1 MTACCTPARDSG
13 RPAGG
18 ADPAAAATASAS
30 GPEPNGRDMVRLDGG
45 RFLMGTDSADAIP
58 GDGETPVREIF
69 VDPFRIDA
77 CAVSNVAFA
86 AFVDATGYRTDSERL
101 GWSFVFEGRLS
112 RKLRRTAIEDRL
124 PGARWWCKI
133 GGADWR
139 HPEGPGSSIARRG
152 DHPVVQVSHNDALA
166 YCAWA
171 GCRLPTEAEWEF
183 AARGGVEQTALPW
196 GDELEP
202 GGEHRCN
209 VWQGSF
215 PDRDLGLDGWRG
227 TCPVDAF
234 EPNGFGLYNVC
245 GNVWDWCADWWSAVP
260 AAPGA
265 RNPRG
270 PATGTSRVTRGGSH
284 LCHVSY
290 CSRYRLSARTHN
302 TPDSAAGHM
311 GFRCAADVALRP

>member
-1 MTACCTPARDSG
+1 
-13 RPAGG
+13 
-18 ADPAAAATASAS
+18 
-30 GPEPNGRDMVRLDGG
+30 MVRLDGG

-77 CAVSNVAFA
+77 CAVSNADFAVLRRRHGLRDRQRAPGLVLRLRGPPVAQAPAHGDRGPA
-86 AFVDATGYRTDSERL
+86 A
-101 GWSFVFEGRLS
+101 GRL
-112 RKLRRTAIEDRL
+112 LVVQDQRRRL
-124 PGARWWCKI
+124 ATR
-133 GGADWR
+133 
-139 HPEGPGSSIARRG
+139 PEGPGSSIARRQ

-183 AARGGVEQTALPW
+183 AARGGVEQTAQPW

-202 GGEHRCN
+202 DGEHRCN

-245 GNVWDWCADWWSAVP
+245 GNVWDWCADWWSARSP
-260 AAPGA
+260 APGT

>member
-1 MTACCTPARDSG
+1 MTCCAPSRDG
-13 RPAGG
+13 ERPAGR
-18 ADPAAAATASAS
+18 ADPAAAAAAPASAPAP
-30 GPEPNGRDMVRLDGG
+30 GPNGREMVRLDGG
-45 RFLMGTDSADAIP
+45 RFLMGTDSAEAIP
-58 GDGETPVREIF
+58 GDGETPIREIF

-77 CAVSNVAFA
+77 CAVSNADFA

-112 RKLRRTAIEDRL
+112 RRLRRTAIEDRL
-124 PGARWWCKI
+124 PGARWWCRI

-139 HPEGPGSSIARRG
+139 HPEGPGSSIARRQN
-152 DHPVVQVSHNDALA
+152 HPVVQVSHHDAVA

-183 AARGGVEQTALPW
+183 AARGGVEQTAQPW

-202 GGEHRCN
+202 DGEHRCN

-215 PDRDLGLDGWRG
+215 PDRDLGLDGHRG

-245 GNVWDWCADWWSAVP
+245 GNVWDWCADWWSPSP
-260 AAPGA
+260 AAPGT

-270 PATGTSRVTRGGSH
+270 PASGTARVTRGGSY

-311 GFRCAADVALRP
+311 GFRCAAGVG